1 MFLGQ
6 ATVRCD
12 ACGVRGYALVRGGA
26 DKYMRQNRVRRALRR
41 RGWVRRKEYGQW
53 RDLCSK
59 CQGADNVEDN

>member
-12 ACGVRGYALVRGGA
+12 ACGKCGHALVHDGI
-26 DKYMRQNRVRRALRR
+26 DKYMRQDRVRRILRE

-59 CQGADNVEDN
+59 CQGG